1 MSDLQSGSG
10 LSRWRSLLI
19 RSAKPLLLTFVVF
32 LLLWF
37 PGGMLYK
44 HRVDDDP
51 TFAASVS
58 DSSRQGSHT
67 VAIMAALI
75 NREVI
80 QNGWVANDPFFLPG
94 AWLDNMPNFQQG
106 IISALAR
113 FSFEL
118 SDQIGRV
125 RGSSRTDSDLQE
137 AAGLLQYSGTKWVFD
152 FSTSLMP
159 TATSDAQY
167 RKARRALMSYN
178 QRLADGQAVFERRAD
193 NLQATL
199 DRIALDIGSS
209 TAALDKQISEHAG
222 DWIDFQSD
230 DVFYAAKGQAYA
242 YFLVLRELGI
252 DFENVIRD
260 RDLTATWAQMLES
273 MERAATLEPLVVI
286 NARPDAFMRPS
297 HLASMGFYAL
307 RARTQIREITSIL
320 QK

>member
-1 MSDLQSGSG
+1 MSELEPAADNDRFGFL
-10 LSRWRSLLI
+10 R
-19 RSAKPLLLTFVVF
+19 RSAKPLLLAVAVF

-44 HRVDDDP
+44 HKIDDDT
-51 TFAASVS
+51 TFSAGVS
-58 DSSRQGSHT
+58 DATPQGSRA
-67 VAIMAALI
+67 VAVMAALI
-75 NREVI
+75 GREV
-80 QNGWVANDPFFLPG
+80 QQHGWVANDPFFLPG

-113 FSFEL
+113 FAFEL
-118 SDQIGRV
+118 SDQLGRV
-125 RGSSRTDSDLQE
+125 RGSSRTDPDLQE

-152 FSTSLMP
+152 FSTSIMP

-167 RKARRALMSYN
+167 RKARRALMTYN
-178 QRLADGQAVFERRAD
+178 LRLSDGQAVFERRAD

-230 DVFYAAKGQAYA
+230 DVFYSVKGQAYA
-242 YFLVLRELGI
+242 YFLVLRELGY
-252 DFENVIRD
+252 DFENVIRE
-260 RDLTATWAQMLES
+260 RDLSATWAQMLES
-273 MERAATLEPLVVI
+273 MERAAMLEPLIII
-286 NARPDAFMRPS
+286 NARPDAILRPS
-297 HLASMGFYAL
+297 HLAALGFYVL
-307 RARTQIREITSIL
+307 RARTQIREITGIL